1 MALKRL
7 PVLFFVA
14 ESTAKGRLQPR
25 KGLRDGR
32 EVERKSAH
40 KSLLHFEICIQVNE
54 YTEKCM
60 KNTAEKVWKNKMQH
74 VKCDETI
81 LKTVKRNTDV
91 TNLRYLG

>member
-32 EVERKSAH
+32 GGEWNGKAH
-40 KSLLHFEICIQVNE
+40 TKVCCTLKYAYKRVNIQ
-54 YTEKCM
+54 
-60 KNTAEKVWKNKMQH
+60 KNA
-74 VKCDETI
+74 
-81 LKTVKRNTDV
+81 
-91 TNLRYLG
+91 